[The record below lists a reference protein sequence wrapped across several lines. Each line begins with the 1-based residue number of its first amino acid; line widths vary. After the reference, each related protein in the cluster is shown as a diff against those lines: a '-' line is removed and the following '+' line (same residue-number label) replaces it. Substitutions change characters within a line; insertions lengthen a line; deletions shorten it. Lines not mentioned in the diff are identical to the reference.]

1 MRALFEKLM
10 VAKAQSTKEVES
22 PLSVLLLRISVRFAR
37 LFHCELDGESYEEKR
52 PGLMA
57 NWSVDVC
64 SVSRLGRF
72 VLLCEEDSLS
82 SPQATVARWLR
93 YWIGRSRRSRVSNDP
108 DSRCLPAL
116 LRAAKFALPFWPAR
130 RGSRIPVAT
139 RNLGAGF
146 ARAESERQRIR

>member
-10 VAKAQSTKEVES
+10 VAKTQSTKEVES

-72 VLLCEEDSLS
+72 VLFCEEDSLS
-82 SPQATVARWLR
+82 TFVISSG
-93 YWIGRSRRSRVSNDP
+93 YSRSLAPVLDRS
-108 DSRCLPAL
+108 
-116 LRAAKFALPFWPAR
+116 KQALP
-130 RGSRIPVAT
+130 
-139 RNLGAGF
+139 GF
-146 ARAESERQRIR
+146 E